1 VYGHKQNEFGD
12 KLETQTFKTRE
23 LAAEFLRGNP
33 GTKFTARELAKRI
46 VDANPQLASSKMSS
60 SAQGLQTLE
69 EVAQQVAAEIG
80 AGRPN
85 LTRLHGITAT
95 TDRPRLYYFDPDG
108 AGEEESR
115 GTPTVE
121 QSFGE
126 AETYPLLKEYLE
138 TEKGLAALRIDER
151 RSSGKRGSGSGHW
164 LHPDLVAIEDLSQGW
179 VSKETKALNK
189 FYKSDSIRIWAFE
202 VKRSLSVSNARSSYF
217 QAVSNSGWANFG
229 YLVATT
235 IDERAFEEIEV
246 LFGVHGI
253 GLIKLDVE
261 EPLNSQILIPSR
273 ERPKLDWNS
282 ADRLA
287 DENPDFARLLKA
299 LETLHLTNDFEMM
312 KSLLRE

>member
-1 VYGHKQNEFGD
+1 MEP
-12 KLETQTFKTRE
+12 QTFKTRE
-23 LAAEFLRGNP
+23 LTAAFLKANAGS
-33 GTKFTARELAKRI
+33 KFTAREIARSI
-46 VDANPQLASSKMSS
+46 VEANPELAVSKMSS
-60 SAQGLQTLE
+60 SAQKLQTME
-69 EVAQQVAAEIG
+69 DVALQVSAEIG

-95 TDRPRLYYFDPDG
+95 TDRPRLYYFDPEG
-108 AGEEESR
+108 AVEEEPSELS
-115 GTPTVE
+115 TLH
-121 QSFGE
+121 QSIGE
-126 AETYPLLKEYLE
+126 AETYPLLKEFLE
-138 TEKGLAALRIDER
+138 IEKGLAALRIDER

-179 VSKETKALNK
+179 VSRETKALNK

-202 VKRSLSVSNARSSYF
+202 VKRSLSVGNARSSYF

-229 YLVATT
+229 YLVATS
-235 IDERAFEEIEV
+235 IDEKAFEEIEV

-253 GLIKLDVE
+253 GLMKLDVE

-287 DENPDFARLLKA
+287 DENPDFAKFLKA

-312 KSLLRE
+312 KSLLKD

>member
-1 VYGHKQNEFGD
+1 MYLGSGGNVEP
-12 KLETQTFKTRE
+12 QTFKTRE
-23 LAAEFLRGNP
+23 LTAAFLKANA
-33 GTKFTARELAKRI
+33 GTKFTAREIARNI
-46 VDANPQLASSKMSS
+46 VEANPELAVSKMSS
-60 SAQGLQTLE
+60 SAQKLQTME
-69 EVAQQVAAEIG
+69 DVALQVSAEIG

-108 AGEEESR
+108 TLEEEPS
-115 GTPTVE
+115 E
-121 QSFGE
+121 ISIQQQSMGE
-126 AETYPLLKEYLE
+126 AETYPLLKEFLE
-138 TEKGLAALRIDER
+138 IEKGLAALRIDER

-179 VSKETKALNK
+179 VSRETKALNK

-202 VKRSLSVSNARSSYF
+202 VKRSLSVGNARSSYF

-229 YLVATT
+229 YLVATS
-235 IDERAFEEIEV
+235 IDEKAFEEIEV

-253 GLIKLDVE
+253 GLIKLDVD

-287 DENPDFARLLKA
+287 DENPDFAKFLKA

-312 KSLLRE
+312 KSLLKD

>member
-1 VYGHKQNEFGD
+1 M
-12 KLETQTFKTRE
+12 ETQTFKTRE
-23 LAAEFLRGNP
+23 LTAAFLKANA
-33 GTKFTARELAKRI
+33 GTKFTAREIARNI
-46 VDANPQLASSKMSS
+46 VEANPELAVSKMSS
-60 SAQGLQTLE
+60 SAQKLQTME
-69 EVAQQVAAEIG
+69 DVALQVSAEIG
-80 AGRPN
+80 AGRTN

-108 AGEEESR
+108 TVEEEPGEISSQQ
-115 GTPTVE
+115 
-121 QSFGE
+121 QSIGE
-126 AETYPLLKEYLE
+126 AETYPLLKEFLE
-138 TEKGLAALRIDER
+138 IEKGLAALRIDER

-179 VSKETKALNK
+179 VSRETKALNK

-202 VKRSLSVSNARSSYF
+202 VKRSLSVGNARSSYF

-229 YLVATT
+229 YLVATS
-235 IDERAFEEIEV
+235 IDEKAFEEIEV

-287 DENPDFARLLKA
+287 DENPDFAKFLKA

-312 KSLLRE
+312 KSLLKD

>member
-1 VYGHKQNEFGD
+1 MEP
-12 KLETQTFKTRE
+12 QTFKTRE
-23 LAAEFLRGNP
+23 LTAAFLKANAR
-33 GTKFTARELAKRI
+33 TKFTAREIARSI
-46 VDANPQLASSKMSS
+46 VEANPELAVSKMSS
-60 SAQGLQTLE
+60 SAQKLQTME
-69 EVAQQVAAEIG
+69 DVALQVSAEIG

-95 TDRPRLYYFDPDG
+95 TDRPRLYYFDPEG
-108 AGEEESR
+108 AIEEEPSELS
-115 GTPTVE
+115 TLH
-121 QSFGE
+121 QSIGE
-126 AETYPLLKEYLE
+126 AETYPLLKEFLE
-138 TEKGLAALRIDER
+138 IEKGLAALRIDER

-179 VSKETKALNK
+179 VSRETKALNK

-202 VKRSLSVSNARSSYF
+202 VKRSLSVGNARSSYF

-229 YLVATT
+229 YLVATS
-235 IDERAFEEIEV
+235 IDEKAFEEIEV

-287 DENPDFARLLKA
+287 DENPDFAKFLKA

-312 KSLLRE
+312 KSLLKD

>member
-1 VYGHKQNEFGD
+1 M
-12 KLETQTFKTRE
+12 ETQTFKTRE
-23 LAAEFLRGNP
+23 LTAAFLKANA
-33 GTKFTARELAKRI
+33 GTKFTAREIARNI
-46 VDANPQLASSKMSS
+46 VEANPELAVSKMSS
-60 SAQGLQTLE
+60 SAQKLQTME
-69 EVAQQVAAEIG
+69 DVALQVSAEIG

-108 AGEEESR
+108 TVEEEPGEISSQQ
-115 GTPTVE
+115 
-121 QSFGE
+121 QSIGE
-126 AETYPLLKEYLE
+126 AETYPLLKEFLE
-138 TEKGLAALRIDER
+138 IEKGLAALRIDER

-179 VSKETKALNK
+179 VSRETKALNK

-202 VKRSLSVSNARSSYF
+202 VKRSLSVGNARSSYF

-229 YLVATT
+229 YLVATS
-235 IDERAFEEIEV
+235 IDEKAFEEIEV

-287 DENPDFARLLKA
+287 DENPDFAKFLKA

-312 KSLLRE
+312 KSLLKD

>member
-1 VYGHKQNEFGD
+1 
-12 KLETQTFKTRE
+12 LETQTFKTRE
-23 LAAEFLRGNP
+23 LTAAFLKANA
-33 GTKFTARELAKRI
+33 GTKFTAREIARNI
-46 VDANPQLASSKMSS
+46 VEANPELAVSKMSS
-60 SAQGLQTLE
+60 SAQKLQTME
-69 EVAQQVAAEIG
+69 DVALQVSAEIG

-108 AGEEESR
+108 TVEEEPGEISSQQ
-115 GTPTVE
+115 
-121 QSFGE
+121 QSIGE
-126 AETYPLLKEYLE
+126 AETYPLLKEFLE
-138 TEKGLAALRIDER
+138 IEKGLAALRIDER

-179 VSKETKALNK
+179 VSRETKALNK

-202 VKRSLSVSNARSSYF
+202 VKRSLSVGNARSSYF

-229 YLVATT
+229 YLVATS
-235 IDERAFEEIEV
+235 IDEKAFEEIEV

-287 DENPDFARLLKA
+287 DENPDFAKFLKA

-312 KSLLRE
+312 KSLLKD

>member
-1 VYGHKQNEFGD
+1 MEP
-12 KLETQTFKTRE
+12 QTFKTRE
-23 LAAEFLRGNP
+23 LTAAFLKANAGS
-33 GTKFTARELAKRI
+33 KFTAREIARSI
-46 VDANPQLASSKMSS
+46 VEANPELAVSKMSS
-60 SAQGLQTLE
+60 SAQKLQTME
-69 EVAQQVAAEIG
+69 DVALQVSAEIG
-80 AGRPN
+80 SGRPN

-95 TDRPRLYYFDPDG
+95 TDRPRLYYFDPEG
-108 AGEEESR
+108 AVEEEPSELS
-115 GTPTVE
+115 TLH
-121 QSFGE
+121 QSIGE
-126 AETYPLLKEYLE
+126 AETYPLLKEFLE
-138 TEKGLAALRIDER
+138 IEKGLAALRIDER

-179 VSKETKALNK
+179 VSRETKALNK

-202 VKRSLSVSNARSSYF
+202 VKRSLSVGNARSSYF

-229 YLVATT
+229 YLVATS
-235 IDERAFEEIEV
+235 IDEKAFEEIEV

-253 GLIKLDVE
+253 GLMKLDVE

-287 DENPDFARLLKA
+287 DENPDFAKFLKA

-312 KSLLRE
+312 KSLLKD

>member
-1 VYGHKQNEFGD
+1 LYLGSGGNVEQ
-12 KLETQTFKTRE
+12 QTFKTRE
-23 LAAEFLRGNP
+23 LTAAFLKANA
-33 GTKFTARELAKRI
+33 GTKFTAREIARNI
-46 VDANPQLASSKMSS
+46 VEANPELAVSKMSS
-60 SAQGLQTLE
+60 SAQGMQTFE
-69 EVAQQVAAEIG
+69 EVEKQVWAEIG
-80 AGRPN
+80 AARPN
-85 LTRLHGITAT
+85 LERLYGLTST

-108 AGEEESR
+108 VVEEEPAHISAQQ
-115 GTPTVE
+115 
-121 QSFGE
+121 QSMGE
-126 AETYPLLKEYLE
+126 AETYPLLKEFLE
-138 TEKGLAALRIDER
+138 IEKGLAALRIDEK
-151 RSSGKRGSGSGHW
+151 RSSGKKGSGSGHW

-179 VSKETKALNK
+179 VSSETKALNR

-202 VKRSLSVSNARSSYF
+202 VKRSLSVGNARSSYF

-229 YLVATT
+229 YLVATS
-235 IDERAFEEIEV
+235 IDEKAFEEIEV

-287 DENPDFARLLKA
+287 DENPDFARFLKA

-312 KSLLRE
+312 KSLLKD

>member
-1 VYGHKQNEFGD
+1 
-12 KLETQTFKTRE
+12 LETQTFKTRE
-23 LAAEFLRGNP
+23 LTAAFLKANA
-33 GTKFTARELAKRI
+33 GTKFTAREIARNI
-46 VDANPQLASSKMSS
+46 VDANPELAVSKMSS
-60 SAQGLQTLE
+60 SAQKLQTMDD
-69 EVAQQVAAEIG
+69 VALQVSAEIG

-95 TDRPRLYYFDPDG
+95 TDRPRLYYFDPHG
-108 AGEEESR
+108 
-115 GTPTVE
+115 TVE
-121 QSFGE
+121 DEPGEISIQQQSIGE
-126 AETYPLLKEYLE
+126 AETYPLLKEFLE
-138 TEKGLAALRIDER
+138 IEKGLAALRIDER

-179 VSKETKALNK
+179 VSRETKALNK

-202 VKRSLSVSNARSSYF
+202 VKRSLSVGNARSSYF

-229 YLVATT
+229 YLVATS
-235 IDERAFEEIEV
+235 IDEKAFEEIEV

-287 DENPDFARLLKA
+287 DENPDFAKFLKA

-312 KSLLRE
+312 KSLLKD

>member
-1 VYGHKQNEFGD
+1 
-12 KLETQTFKTRE
+12 LETQTFKTRE
-23 LAAEFLRGNP
+23 LTAAFLKANA
-33 GTKFTARELAKRI
+33 GTKFTAREIARNI
-46 VDANPQLASSKMSS
+46 VEANPELAVSKMSS
-60 SAQGLQTLE
+60 SAQKLQTME
-69 EVAQQVAAEIG
+69 DVALQVSAEIG
-80 AGRPN
+80 AGRTN

-108 AGEEESR
+108 TVEEEPGEISSQQ
-115 GTPTVE
+115 
-121 QSFGE
+121 QSIGE
-126 AETYPLLKEYLE
+126 AETYPLLKEFLE
-138 TEKGLAALRIDER
+138 IEKGLAALRIDER

-179 VSKETKALNK
+179 VSRETKALNK

-202 VKRSLSVSNARSSYF
+202 VKRSLSVGNARSSYF

-229 YLVATT
+229 YLVATS
-235 IDERAFEEIEV
+235 IDEKAFEEIEV

-287 DENPDFARLLKA
+287 DENPDFAKFLKA

-312 KSLLRE
+312 KSLLKD

>member
-1 VYGHKQNEFGD
+1 LK
-12 KLETQTFKTRE
+12 
-23 LAAEFLRGNP
+23 EFL
-33 GTKFTARELAKRI
+33 
-46 VDANPQLASSKMSS
+46 
-60 SAQGLQTLE
+60 
-69 EVAQQVAAEIG
+69 EI
-80 AGRPN
+80 
-85 LTRLHGITAT
+85 
-95 TDRPRLYYFDPDG
+95 
-108 AGEEESR
+108 
-115 GTPTVE
+115 
-121 QSFGE
+121 
-126 AETYPLLKEYLE
+126 
-138 TEKGLAALRIDER
+138 EKGLAALRIDEK

-179 VSKETKALNK
+179 VSRETKALNK

-202 VKRSLSVSNARSSYF
+202 VKRSLSVGNARSSYF

-229 YLVATT
+229 YLVATS
-235 IDERAFEEIEV
+235 IDEKAFEEIEV

-287 DENPDFARLLKA
+287 DENPDFARFLKA

-312 KSLLRE
+312 KSLLKD